1 MPHRSTA
8 ACQNG
13 EFIACSG
20 NHSVD
25 LQISLRDRR
34 DLAGQIYRQ
43 LRAAIV
49 DGRLAA
55 GARLPSTRELARQ
68 LGVSRKTT
76 LDAFER
82 LASEGFLLARTG
94 NGTFVAGGLTRVPG
108 ARAPAADG
116 SGTRAQAPRADGRD

>member
-1 MPHRSTA
+1 M
-8 ACQNG
+8 
-13 EFIACSG
+13 
-20 NHSVD
+20 D

-82 LASEGFLLARTG
+82 PSGEGFLPARTG
-94 NGTFVAGGLTRVPG
+94 
-108 ARAPAADG
+108 
-116 SGTRAQAPRADGRD
+116 

>member
-108 ARAPAADG
+108 AREPAANG
-116 SGTRAQAPRADGRD
+116 SGT

>member
-1 MPHRSTA
+1 M
-8 ACQNG
+8 
-13 EFIACSG
+13 
-20 NHSVD
+20 D

-76 LDAFER
+76 L
-82 LASEGFLLARTG
+82 
-94 NGTFVAGGLTRVPG
+94 
-108 ARAPAADG
+108 
-116 SGTRAQAPRADGRD
+116 